1 MSYVGIS
8 ETNKIEGIIQD
19 VQGCLFMDTFNIK
32 DMLASYDTKDLRIAT
47 VCSHSSL
54 QIFNGAKKEG
64 FKTLGISV
72 GERKKYY
79 DAFPL
84 GKPDEFFIV
93 DDYKDIV
100 TYAEELRDE
109 NVIIIPHGSF
119 VEYLGPKNFLKL
131 PLPTFGN
138 RNVLM
143 WESDRTKEREWLEG
157 AGLTMPEE
165 IKDPHT
171 INKPVIVKY
180 HGAKGGKGFFIAK
193 TYEEF
198 AKRVNKDKPYTI
210 QEFVLGTR
218 YYLHYF
224 YSPIRKNAYELS
236 KGSLQLLSMDRR
248 DETTI
253 DEVQRLGS
261 IAELEE
267 VGIHPTFVV
276 TGNIPIVL
284 RESLLPEVFN
294 MGAAVVEKSLSL
306 FGGIIGSF
314 CLETVV
320 TEDLT
325 FKVFEI
331 SARIVAG
338 TNPYVSGSPYAEL
351 IQPDLSTGRRI
362 AQEIKYAAENKLLG
376 EILT

>member
-1 MSYVGIS
+1 M
-8 ETNKIEGIIQD
+8 TKI
-19 VQGCLFMDTFNIK
+19 NIN
-32 DMLASYDTKDLRIAT
+32 DMLASYDKKSLTIAT

-72 GERKKYY
+72 GGVKKFYE
-79 DAFPL
+79 AFPL
-84 GKPDEFFIV
+84 GRPDEFFIV
-93 DDYKDIV
+93 DNYRDIDK
-100 TYAEELRDE
+100 YSEELRE
-109 NVIIIPHGSF
+109 KNVIIIPHGSF
-119 VEYLGPKNFLKL
+119 VEYLGAENFLKL
-131 PLPTFGN
+131 KLPTFGN
-138 RNVLM
+138 RNVLL
-143 WESDRTKEREWLEG
+143 WESDRNKERKWLVG

-165 IKDPHT
+165 IKDPKK

-193 TYEEF
+193 TYQEF
-198 AKRVNKDKPYTI
+198 SRRIDKDKSYTI
-210 QEFVLGTR
+210 QEFVMGTR

-224 YSPIRKNAYELS
+224 YSPIQDNAYKLS

-267 VGIHPTFVV
+267 LGIHPTFVV
-276 TGNIPIVL
+276 TGNIPIVM
-284 RESLLPEVFN
+284 RESLLPKVFK
-294 MGAAVVEKSLSL
+294 MGDAVVEKSIEL

-320 TEDLT
+320 TEDLE

-338 TNPYVSGSPYAEL
+338 TNPYISGSPYSEF
-351 IQPDLSTGRRI
+351 IQQGLSTGRRI
-362 AQEIKYAAENKLLG
+362 AQEIKYANKKNLLSK
-376 EILT
+376 ILS

>member
-1 MSYVGIS
+1 MTDI
-8 ETNKIEGIIQD
+8 D
-19 VQGCLFMDTFNIK
+19 IK
-32 DMLASYDTKDLRIAT
+32 EILSTYDKKNLTIAT

-54 QIFNGAKKEG
+54 QIFNGARKEG
-64 FKTLGISV
+64 FKTLGIAV
-72 GERKKYY
+72 GERKKIY

-84 GKPDEFFIV
+84 GKPDEFFTV
-93 DDYKDIV
+93 DSYKDIIKC
-100 TYAEELRDE
+100 AEELLE
-109 NVIIIPHGSF
+109 KNVIIIPHGSF
-119 VEYLGPKNFLKL
+119 VEYLGADNFLTL

-138 RNVLM
+138 RKVLL
-143 WESDRTKEREWLEG
+143 WESDRKKEKEWLKS
-157 AGLTMPEE
+157 AGITMPKQ
-165 IKDPHT
+165 IKDPKD
-171 INKPVIVKY
+171 INSPVIVKY

-193 TYEEF
+193 TYKEF
-198 AKRVNKDKPYTI
+198 LKRVDKDKPYFI
-210 QEFVLGTR
+210 QEFVMGTR

-224 YSPIRKNAYELS
+224 YSPIQNNAYKLN

-267 VGIHPTFVV
+267 LGIHPTFVV
-276 TGNIPIVL
+276 TGNIPIVI
-284 RESLLPEVFN
+284 RESLLPKVFN
-294 MGAAVVEKSLSL
+294 MGEAVVEKSIEL

-320 TEDLT
+320 TEELE

-338 TNPYVSGSPYAEL
+338 TNPYVSGSPYSEL
-351 IQPDLSTGRRI
+351 IQTDLSTGRRI
-362 AQEIKYAAENKLLG
+362 AQEIKYANKENLL
-376 EILT
+376 EKILS